1 MKRIPVALAW
11 LLTMTSAASAG
22 GFRSTWGNTGMM
34 RWFTLNA
41 GEMMTDPAFLG
52 GVVICLVI
60 ASRFLVWGLMVVGAL
75 AGPVALFISINTLGD
90 SGYYMRGSTA
100 WTASIFVGMGFGFA
114 AIFLLR
120 MMGRKE

>member
-1 MKRIPVALAW
+1 MKRIPVALVW

-22 GFRSTWGNTGMM
+22 GTRSWGNASMM
-34 RWFTLNA
+34 RWFSFNA
-41 GEMMTDPAFLG
+41 GEMMVDPVYLG
-52 GVVICLVI
+52 GVIICLAI

-90 SGYYMRGSTA
+90 AGYHMRGSTV
-100 WTASIFVGMGFGFA
+100 WTASIFVGMGFGFG

>member
-22 GFRSTWGNTGMM
+22 GVRSTWGNAGMM
-34 RWFTLNA
+34 RWFTYNA
-41 GEMMTDPAFLG
+41 GEMMIDPVYLG
-52 GVVICLVI
+52 GVVICLAI

-90 SGYYMRGSTA
+90 AGYHMRGSTV
-100 WTASIFVGMGFGFA
+100 WSASIFLGMGFGFA
-114 AIFLLR
+114 AIFLMR
-120 MMGRKE
+120 MLGRKE

>member
-1 MKRIPVALAW
+1 MKRFPGALAW
-11 LLTMTSAASAG
+11 LLMTASAASAQG
-22 GFRSTWGNTGMM
+22 SRSWGNAGMM
-34 RWFTLNA
+34 RWFTYNA
-41 GEMMTDPAFLG
+41 AEMMIDPVYLG
-52 GVVICLVI
+52 GVIICLAI

-90 SGYYMRGSTA
+90 AGYQMRGSTV
-100 WTASIFVGMGFGFA
+100 WTAAIFVGMGFGFG